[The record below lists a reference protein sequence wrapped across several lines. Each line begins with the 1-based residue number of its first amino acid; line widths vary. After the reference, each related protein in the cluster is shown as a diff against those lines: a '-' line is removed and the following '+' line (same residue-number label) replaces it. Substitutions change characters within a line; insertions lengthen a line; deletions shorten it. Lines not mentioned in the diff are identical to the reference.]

1 MIKMLRIDERL
12 IHGQIVVDWSRYLG
26 VNAIIVGNDM
36 AATNSVVEMTL
47 RMAAPTGI
55 KVGIKT
61 VRGAIDVLSR
71 PQMEQYQVLV
81 LASNPQDALQIVKQI
96 PNIPRIN
103 LGNYGRLNREQQHR
117 KTIRNSVYLN
127 DEEISSLK
135 EIIAMGIACDIQ
147 MVTSDPVIPL
157 QECLEKRG

>member
-1 MIKMLRIDERL
+1 MIKNAGIDERL

-61 VRGAIDVLSR
+61 VRGAIDVLKR

-81 LASNPQDALQIVKQI
+81 LVSSPQDAMQIVKQI
-96 PNIPRIN
+96 PNIPRVN

-117 KTIRNSVYLN
+117 QTIQQYLF
-127 DEEISSLK
+127 
-135 EIIAMGIACDIQ
+135 
-147 MVTSDPVIPL
+147 
-157 QECLEKRG
+157 KR